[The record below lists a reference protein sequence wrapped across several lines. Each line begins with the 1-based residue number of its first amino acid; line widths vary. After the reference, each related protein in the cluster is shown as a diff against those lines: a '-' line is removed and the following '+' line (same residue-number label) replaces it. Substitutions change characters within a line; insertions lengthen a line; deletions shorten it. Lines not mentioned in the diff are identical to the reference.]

1 VSEQRQEFVNA
12 EIVDLV
18 PVLVKDVETGLEP
31 LLLLFCGCEGR
42 LIYQRAK
49 TLQRMHLE
57 NLKLDKSL
65 TEKKT
70 FPDNAEVLLLCG
82 LLQFHPSFFFYEH
95 VSKFLKALIS

>member
-1 VSEQRQEFVNA
+1 
-12 EIVDLV
+12 
-18 PVLVKDVETGLEP
+18 
-31 LLLLFCGCEGR
+31 
-42 LIYQRAK
+42 
-49 TLQRMHLE
+49 MHLE

-82 LLQFHPSFFFYEH
+82 LLQLHPSFFFYEH